1 MLASLDESIEN
12 LHVSVT
18 ISTFG
23 SDSRNLIELELL
35 MLIRSELLHLVNG
48 TLFKL
53 YFREHT
59 RQNQGS
65 VSVFRFS

>member
-23 SDSRNLIELELL
+23 SDSRNLIESELL

-48 TLFKL
+48 TFKL
-53 YFREHT
+53 HFREHT

-65 VSVFRFS
+65 GSVFRFS